1 MKLPQLKKRVRIYA
15 QWIPFTGN
23 TLIFAIIYWALFRFL
38 HQPITKENTSDAQL
52 PFVRL
57 MGAFVAWLFIGLVL
71 LSVLSSLIAW
81 LHFLWLRQKNKSG
94 LQVHFYTENKNDQK
108 RQFIEASLPH
118 SLRPI
123 LGFVKARLYYDDGQL
138 TDKFAMLSSK
148 LKIKSLLR
156 EAIMGKSRI
165 ELLDIKEYQIKGGMI
180 FFEDLLNIVSL
191 PVQQNLGG
199 NFYQAPD
206 TLAQTSSEFSPK
218 HSNSMDVRIEQ
229 LRKVEGDLLQ
239 YKSFEAGDD
248 VRRIVWKVFA
258 KNRAL
263 VVRIPER
270 MEPYAS
276 KLNFYASFYNSIGKE
291 TLYSKYFAE
300 MLNTYK
306 HNVWSIYNA
315 LQQKEWQVKYIP
327 DQTFQLSETLAEQE
341 RNERIIS
348 NSQWQNEY
356 PTSHYFSTKKGTVL
370 VISSLC
376 KANDIAQIMDEADNS
391 LQIFYVPLSQIFK
404 QNVGL
409 HWLSNILFTPAPDR
423 LSGLKSKWIFSP
435 LRRQL
440 IQNEKEIER
449 LLR

>member
-1 MKLPQLKKRVRIYA
+1 
-15 QWIPFTGN
+15 
-23 TLIFAIIYWALFRFL
+23 
-38 HQPITKENTSDAQL
+38 
-52 PFVRL
+52 
-57 MGAFVAWLFIGLVL
+57 
-71 LSVLSSLIAW
+71 
-81 LHFLWLRQKNKSG
+81 LWLRQKNKSS
-94 LQVHFYTENKNDQK
+94 LQVHFYTETKKETKQ
-108 RQFIEASLPH
+108 QFLEASLPH

-138 TDKFAMLSSK
+138 TDKFALLSSK
-148 LKIKSLLR
+148 LKKKSLLR

-165 ELLDIKEYQIKGGMI
+165 QLPDIKEYQIKGGMI
-180 FFEDLLNIVSL
+180 FFEDLLNIISL
-191 PVQQNLGG
+191 PVRQQMGG
-199 NFYQAPD
+199 NFYQAPNSIEQS
-206 TLAQTSSEFSPK
+206 ANEVSPK
-218 HSNSMDVRIEQ
+218 QTNSMDIRIEQ
-229 LRKVEGDLLQ
+229 MRKVEGEYLN
-239 YKSFEAGDD
+239 YKTFESGDD
-248 VRRIVWKVFA
+248 VRRIVWKVYA

-276 KLNFYASFYNSIGKE
+276 KLNFYASFYNSIGRE

-327 DQTFQLSETLAEQE
+327 DQTFHLSETLSEQE
-341 RNERIIS
+341 RSERIIS
-348 NSQWQNEY
+348 NSQWQKDLS
-356 PTSHYFSTKKGTVL
+356 TSQYFSTKKGTVL
-370 VISSLC
+370 VVSSLC
-376 KANDIAQIMDEADNS
+376 DPKDLAKILDEADSS

-409 HWLSNILFTPAPDR
+409 HWLSNILFKPTPDR
-423 LSGLKSKWIFSP
+423 LSGLKSRWIFSP

>member
-1 MKLPQLKKRVRIYA
+1 MKLQQLKNRIRIYA
-15 QWIPFTGN
+15 QWIPFTRN
-23 TLIFAIIYWALFRFL
+23 TVLFALLCWAMYRLL
-38 HQPITKENTSDAQL
+38 HQPLTKENASDAQL
-52 PFVRL
+52 PFIQL
-57 MGAFVAWLFIGLVL
+57 MGAFVAWLIVSLIC

-81 LHFLWLRQKNKSG
+81 LHFLWLRKKNKSS

-108 RQFIEASLPH
+108 RQFLEASLPH

-138 TDKFAMLSSK
+138 TDKFALLSSK
-148 LKIKSLLR
+148 LKKKSLLR

-165 ELLDIKEYQIKGGMI
+165 QLPDIKEYQIKGGMI

-191 PVQQNLGG
+191 PVHQNMGG

-206 TLAQTSSEFSPK
+206 TLEQIASEVSPK
-218 HSNSMDVRIEQ
+218 QTNTMDVRIEQ
-229 LRKVEGDLLQ
+229 LRKVEGDLLH

-258 KNRAL
+258 KNREL

-270 MEPYAS
+270 MEPFAS
-276 KLNFYASFYNSIGKE
+276 HLNFYASFYNSIGGE
-291 TLYSKYFAE
+291 ALHSNYLAE

-327 DQTFQLSETLAEQE
+327 DQTFHLAETLSEQE

-348 NSQWQNEY
+348 NSSWQNDH
-356 PTSHYFSTKKGTVL
+356 PTSQYFSTKKGTVL
-370 VISSLC
+370 VVSSLSDP
-376 KANDIAQIMDEADNS
+376 NDIAKILDEADSS

-409 HWLSNILFTPAPDR
+409 HWLSNILFVPAPDR
-423 LSGLKSKWIFSP
+423 LSRLKSNWIFSA
-435 LRRQL
+435 LRRQIL
-440 IQNEKEIER
+440 KNEKEIEKI
-449 LLR
+449 LR